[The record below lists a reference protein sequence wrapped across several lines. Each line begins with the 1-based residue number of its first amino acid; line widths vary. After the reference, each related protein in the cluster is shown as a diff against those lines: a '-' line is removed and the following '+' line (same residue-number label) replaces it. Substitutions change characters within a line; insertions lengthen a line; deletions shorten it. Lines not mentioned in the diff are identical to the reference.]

1 MVVIASRIDTRNC
14 LNRYWKSRGTKLTVG
29 NQAGLALVE
38 TVGGGY
44 NLHYKAEGDPWWPER
59 SLLVPNISQSGLLS
73 SFPVS
78 KGKPR

>member
-14 LNRYWKSRGTKLTVG
+14 LNRYWKFRGTKLTVG

-44 NLHYKAEGDPWWPER
+44 NLHYKAEGDP
-59 SLLVPNISQSGLLS
+59 
-73 SFPVS
+73 
-78 KGKPR
+78 